1 MAKKDA
7 RALCARQSFHVGRR
21 FIPRG
26 TVVRSD
32 DPVIEGREHLFQDVN
47 EELGI
52 EQATAAPGERRNV
65 SISADH
71 VCDECGFEAKSAS
84 GLSAHQRSHE
94 DD

>member
-7 RALCARQSFHVGRR
+7 RPLRARQAFHAAGRFVR
-21 FIPRG
+21 RG
-26 TVVRSD
+26 AVLRSD
-32 DPVIEGREHLFQDVN
+32 DPVVKGREHLFRDVN
-47 EELGI
+47 DDLGI

-94 DD
+94 ED